1 MSNKCF
7 ICCSL
12 EFLFI
17 SQKIIGTL
25 CNTSVLYEGHGQIIS
40 SLCIQMIVEHYC
52 LLAELNAGDVLQ
64 FFCGVFCVPSDLLV
78 FNWLPSGTYEP
89 ELTHKLIFSLSITFY
104 SSASAL
110 CLSYQHTWY
119 SGP

>member
-1 MSNKCF
+1 MSNRRF

-52 LLAELNAGDVLQ
+52 LLAELNAGDVLH
-64 FFCGVFCVPSDLLV
+64 FCFVF
-78 FNWLPSGTYEP
+78 
-89 ELTHKLIFSLSITFY
+89 
-104 SSASAL
+104 L
-110 CLSYQHTWY
+110 CII
-119 SGP
+119 